1 MRKRAGAAR
10 GGQAAGG
17 DPAADRG
24 GESALPAGQIQAQ
37 DYHSLGVMF
46 FAAKDFAAAASAFEL
61 ARKQQADF
69 PDVAL
74 NLGLCLI
81 LTERPREA
89 IPELLKALEDRPD
102 SLDATDGLAHAYGKL
117 GDFENSRIYGEKSL
131 RPRTAWRRSRRR
143 SFIYQSNRRRPFAL
157 TTPRKTSLHS
167 RYSAISSDICA
178 GR

>member
-1 MRKRAGAAR
+1 MPR
-10 GGQAAGG
+10 
-17 DPAADRG
+17 
-24 GESALPAGQIQAQ
+24 LPAGQIQAQ
-37 DYHSLGVMF
+37 DYHALGVMF

-69 PDVAL
+69 PDVSL

-89 IPELLKALEDRPD
+89 IPELLKALEERPD

-131 RPRTAWRRSRRR
+131 QTKDRMAKEPPPGFHLPEQTPPPFRIDHAEENVIAFSLFGNQQRVSARGSEKRDDRDGALSRLAMPVLLR
-143 SFIYQSNRRRPFAL
+143 
-157 TTPRKTSLHS
+157 
-167 RYSAISSDICA
+167 
-178 GR
+178 